1 MDVPNTESKKMYC
14 KYLKSFISLN
24 NQLLINLSYQKDL
37 KTCLKE
43 FLLMVASIANY
54 VSSQPMGKKST
65 ILTTQMI

>member
-1 MDVPNTESKKMYC
+1 MDMPNTESKKMYC
-14 KYLKSFISLN
+14 KYLKSFILLN
-24 NQLLINLSYQKDL
+24 NQIINNLLYQKDL

-54 VSSQPMGKKST
+54 VSLQQTGKKSI